1 MFKQNLFKRNG
12 IFFDVCKKSV
22 VYICVSL
29 FLGSGF
35 FPFVYLSIFMPIPYC
50 LDYYNFTM
58 SLIQVVNVQLC
69 SPFTDLFWPSRYFVF
84 PYEFHNQLVNIYQ
97 KTHWDFCCDC
107 IKYINQFG
115 DSWHFNNI
123 KSSKP
128 MNRIY
133 LFLYL
138 GLL

>member
-1 MFKQNLFKRNG
+1 MSYGSKFILFSSFFYTWISDCSSK
-12 IFFDVCKKSV
+12 ICLKEMEFFFDVCKKSV

-97 KTHWDFCCDC
+97 KSLL
-107 IKYINQFG
+107 G
-115 DSWHFNNI
+115 
-123 KSSKP
+123 
-128 MNRIY
+128 
-133 LFLYL
+133 FLL
-138 GLL
+138 